1 MTTTTIENLTT
12 ATSIP
17 CIDLSQMPSNIKA
30 KVKFSTKA
38 KTDTAAN
45 IRDKANSYIDELKE
59 SQLLYANF
67 LSLEDKANRALY
79 KFLSNVHSI
88 IAHHS
93 SFQNTLTKKETNSYK
108 ESVATLIERELKA
121 KGVEYTK
128 ATSTEAKA
136 LRFICGNLSASR
148 EKTWTKVL
156 KEATKAQKEI
166 GVNKFDFELWITSEG
181 GVYEVA
187 NSTNGKTKSANN
199 EELISKSA
207 KMFKNLTGEKLNGID
222 VMPVI
227 SGGATQSLDDYAQK
241 CDDELK
247 DFSITLNF
255 KKTPSIHV
263 QDQVAVKRLLL
274 LVAKAFKDQ
283 KVPTNIDEFKE
294 VFGKEV
300 K

>member
-12 ATSIP
+12 ATSMP

-45 IRDKANSYIDELKE
+45 IRDKANSFIDELKA
-59 SQLLYANF
+59 SQSLYDNF
-67 LSLEDKANRALY
+67 IGLEDKANRALY

-93 SFQNTLTKKETNSYK
+93 TFQNTLTKKETNSYK

-207 KMFKNLTGEKLNGID
+207 KI
-222 VMPVI
+222 
-227 SGGATQSLDDYAQK
+227 
-241 CDDELK
+241 CC
-247 DFSITLNF
+247 
-255 KKTPSIHV
+255 
-263 QDQVAVKRLLL
+263 
-274 LVAKAFKDQ
+274 
-283 KVPTNIDEFKE
+283 
-294 VFGKEV
+294 
-300 K
+300 